1 MSSRPSHQW
10 DASNAVKHMKIDEE
24 SEKVQSVDQLP
35 MIIDPMETERL
46 VESLRK
52 FTLDEVGNSKYL
64 EQHKNMEK
72 LNLQAHQNAMF
83 NTDEYV
89 LEAILTFDKFE
100 TLIHDLVLIDVWKE
114 HIYPLLLDSLAG
126 RNNMRLYFILYH
138 EATVVNLLEVFLY
151 HKHMCESGGEK
162 ILELVDYVAKKIARL
177 NGSCSS
183 FRDKVGNDK
192 KQSAKEFAANLE
204 AKTPVEELT
213 EHFDDIDFRVC
224 VSAVSIARFLCEN
237 ADVSRITDTH
247 DMLILF
253 IPLIENPP
261 WTRRTGAGKWEKLVD
276 QNWKEVPPIDLL
288 KITKLE
294 GQPWLGLYALVG
306 KTTYPYMISKE
317 VFRSRYHL
325 NTFRKGQLLRLRKYL
340 NDILLDQLPFLA
352 DIQ

>member
-224 VSAVSIARFLCEN
+224 VSA
-237 ADVSRITDTH
+237 
-247 DMLILF
+247 
-253 IPLIENPP
+253 NPP